1 MADSK
6 ETYETAADAKVADA
20 TPTYEE
26 HAVVDNDG
34 LGALP
39 GDRPAGWMYR
49 ERKIGPVVVTWYAS
63 PMFQLL
69 MVSFVCFTCPGMF
82 NALTGLGGGG
92 RDDHEL
98 ASNMNVALYS
108 TFAVVGF
115 FAGSFVNRLGIK
127 ATLSFGGI
135 GYCIYAVAL
144 LASLHAGPKINGFC
158 YFAGA
163 LLGVCAGLLWTA
175 QGTIMMSYPLES
187 EKGRAFAWF
196 WTIFNLGGV
205 VGSLIPLG
213 LNVNN
218 PHGVGV
224 QDGTYIAFIVLMF
237 CGAVL
242 ALFLC
247 NANNVIRSDGSKVVL
262 MKNPSWSSEFVGLYK
277 TIISDPYILL
287 LFPMFW
293 SSNWFTTYQTNSVNG
308 AFFNIRTR
316 SLNSL
321 LYWFSQMIGAIVF
334 GNCLD
339 IERFQRTTRAK
350 ASLVV
355 LFALTFAIWGGG
367 YKWQTGFTRENLPAT
382 GDWTDKGYLGPMFL
396 YMFYG
401 FYDAAWQCCVYWYM
415 GALTNNGRK
424 MANYVGFYKGI
435 QSAGAAVMW
444 SLDAH
449 NMSFMDELISNWVLL
464 AGSLLVAAPVIFMR
478 ITDHVTVE
486 EDLKFSDGTLADVL
500 PEGHAEKSVGA

>member
-1 MADSK
+1 M
-6 ETYETAADAKVADA
+6 
-20 TPTYEE
+20 
-26 HAVVDNDG
+26 
-34 LGALP
+34 
-39 GDRPAGWMYR
+39 
-49 ERKIGPVVVTWYAS
+49 
-63 PMFQLL
+63 
-69 MVSFVCFTCPGMF
+69 
-82 NALTGLGGGG
+82 
-92 RDDHEL
+92 
-98 ASNMNVALYS
+98 
-108 TFAVVGF
+108 GF

-401 FYDAAWQCCVYWYM
+401 FYDAAWQCCVYWYVLLIPIHPYSLFPLPLPPPSTHPPAPQNNHNHKLTPPPRYM

-478 ITDHVTVE
+478 ITDHVSVE